1 MSVSHLPRQSVARR
15 LNDEWCRIATD
26 AGVSTRVASW
36 PAALARYGDAER
48 LLAAVGRDGGLSMVE
63 ADALLASL
71 ITLARTDA
79 TAARIVLQRLVPGLV
94 TASVRRT
101 AGRPGQRQEMFDD
114 LVAAAWVL
122 IRTFPIERRPA
133 KIAVNVLR
141 DAEYVVCVRPTR
153 LRSAGE
159 VPTPMAP
166 DDRQWSACGLDG
178 RPTDRQP
185 AVAELVAVLA
195 EGAAAGVPRRD
206 LAMLATTVIGGVP
219 AEETARRFAVTSRT
233 VRNRRVRTTAALAAL
248 VAA

>member
-1 MSVSHLPRQSVARR
+1 M
-15 LNDEWCRIATD
+15 I
-26 AGVSTRVASW
+26 
-36 PAALARYGDAER
+36 
-48 LLAAVGRDGGLSMVE
+48 E
-63 ADALLASL
+63 ADALLAVL
-71 ITLARTDA
+71 VNAARTDT

-94 TASVRRT
+94 TAAVRRT
-101 AGRPGQRQEMFDD
+101 AGRPGERQNMFDD

-159 VPTPMAP
+159 IPTAVSP
-166 DDRQWSACGLDG
+166 DEREWSPCGLDG
-178 RPTDRQP
+178 RAVGQRAP
-185 AVAELVAVLA
+185 VAELVALLA
-195 EGAAAGVPRRD
+195 DGVAAGIPRRD
-206 LAMLATTVIGGVP
+206 IAMLATTVIEGCP

-233 VRNRRVRTTAALAAL
+233 VRNHRVRTTAALAAL